1 MKKFLKWAA
10 IIFVGLLVIGMIFG
24 EDEASNQEISKT
36 TLDKTDKT
44 VENKSVESETVKDE
58 ASKTVSKKVMKA
70 PEYKVLE
77 DEVDGRIKRT
87 VKVEL
92 SSRTDEH
99 FLEEIAEE
107 IKKLSK
113 KKVERTF
120 IGYWIAGENN
130 TEGYWATTNYNPD
143 LDVKIMGLSG
153 TDYNKLVNA
162 KAEVD
167 GEILGTWMISRG
179 VVEYKNVAYKK
190 VGDDKVYLVNQH
202 VSGSTEQAYK
212 ATETDDGLKLVDARD
227 DEDYD
232 EYLVINNEGEL
243 EFWSENGNFYTARPL
258 K

>member
-24 EDEASNQEISKT
+24 EDEASNQETPKT
-36 TLDKTDKT
+36 TLNKTDKT
-44 VENKSVESETVKDE
+44 VENNSVESETVKDE
-58 ASKTVSKKVMKA
+58 GSKTVSKKVVKA

-120 IGYWIAGENN
+120 IGYWIAGEDN
-130 TEGYWATTNYNPD
+130 TQGYWATTNYDPD

-162 KAEVD
+162 KAEVN

-190 VGDDKVYLVNQH
+190 DGDDKVYLVDQH
-202 VSGSTEQAYK
+202 LTGSTERVYN
-212 ATETDDGLKLVDARD
+212 ATETDDGLKLVDVEGND
-227 DEDYD
+227 FG
-232 EYLVINNEGEL
+232 EYLVINNDGEL